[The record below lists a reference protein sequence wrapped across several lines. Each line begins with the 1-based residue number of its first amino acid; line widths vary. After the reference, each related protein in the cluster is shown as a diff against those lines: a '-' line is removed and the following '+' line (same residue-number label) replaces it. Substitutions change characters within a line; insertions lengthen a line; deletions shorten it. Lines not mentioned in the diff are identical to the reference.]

1 MSAELPRMLFVH
13 GWGGSARSWDPIRRA
28 LSWVSGSAAID
39 LPGHAGA
46 AGVPTVPGAV
56 ASVLAALESDGPAI
70 LVGHSLGGQ
79 VTALAHVERP
89 DLVVAEVVI
98 DPAYGHPDGDR
109 PALEEWA
116 GAIERAPSATVEAFV
131 DGAFGP
137 STPPQVRTAV
147 LHDLRA
153 TDPAAFVTYLRSE
166 YLDPDAMGLESA
178 SAAVLSRRTR
188 PCLAVYSTATAA
200 AFERRIGTANIL
212 VWPGHGHYL
221 HLEDPARFA
230 GDLRAWLD
238 ALASAAARW

>member
-1 MSAELPRMLFVH
+1 MSDDLPRMLFVH

-28 LSWVSGSAAID
+28 LSWGSGSAAID

-79 VTALAHVERP
+79 VTALAHVTRP

-109 PALEEWA
+109 AALQEWA
-116 GAIERAPSATVEAFV
+116 RAIEKAPSATVEAFV

-137 STPPQVRTAV
+137 STPAEVRAAV
-147 LHDLRA
+147 RDDLRRC
-153 TDPAAFVTYLRSE
+153 DPTAFGTYLRSE

-178 SAAVLSRRTR
+178 STAILARRSRPT
-188 PCLAVYSTATAA
+188 LAVYSTATAA
-200 AFERRIGTANIL
+200 AFERRTGTADIL
-212 VWPGHGHYL
+212 VWRGHGHYL

-230 GDLRAWLD
+230 GDVRRWLD
-238 ALASAAARW
+238 TMGPTASSW

>member
-1 MSAELPRMLFVH
+1 MSADLPRILFVH
-13 GWGGSARSWDPIRRA
+13 GWGGSARSWDPIRQA
-28 LSWVSGSAAID
+28 LSWQRGSAAID

-79 VTALAHVERP
+79 VTALAHVTRP

-109 PALEEWA
+109 AALEEWA
-116 GAIERAPSATVEAFV
+116 GAIEKAPSATVETFV
-131 DGAFGP
+131 EGAFGP
-137 STPPQVRTAV
+137 STPTDVRTAV
-147 LHDLRA
+147 LDDLHGC
-153 TDPAAFVTYLRSE
+153 DPAAFVTYLRSE
-166 YLDPDAMGLESA
+166 YLDPDAIGLESA
-178 SAAVLSRRTR
+178 SVGVLARRTR
-188 PCLAVYSTATAA
+188 PTLAVYSTATAA
-200 AFERRIGTANIL
+200 AFDRRTGATDIL

-230 GDLRAWLD
+230 GDLRSWLD
-238 ALASAAARW
+238 TLGSIAPSR